1 MGEIMISHR
10 SVSSTNQQVSVGHI
24 AINCGY
30 LLFFLLGLL
39 FGPLAYAD
47 APTLQL
53 TMTSSV
59 ATVAAGT
66 QYTYTI
72 QYQCA
77 SITSSC
83 AAATVTDVLP
93 AALSGNSADVS
104 MVGSAQT
111 TAATFTT
118 STRTAKWSFVNP
130 LPAGSTGQLQ
140 LSVKFPTG
148 ITANGATAVNS
159 ASMSATGATTVTSN
173 AVTVTATST
182 NAWTLS
188 KTRLSGGTGAALS
201 QDVVYQIQAC
211 PNSSNVNLANVIVT
225 DTLPVGATFVS
236 ASNSGSYASG
246 IVTWNIGAPTA
257 AAGCNTVYLDIQYPS
272 SAFSVGQTV
281 TNTATLTG
289 SVPVV
294 SGSGSIT
301 PLTASISHSL
311 SAAAPNKTVTKKVSN
326 STPLVGQSVTYDF
339 DTTNTGNVALNNF
352 SIVDNI
358 PPQLSVT
365 QINSGYSYYNITPTL
380 AIEYQTNT
388 NLNWTPVKG
397 FPLTLGSSSTNV
409 AVSSLNLGTGVNIT
423 ALRYTYLTLPT
434 AFKATGSSMGPGF
447 VATLLATDWNGNT
460 VSPGNII
467 TNTGAYSYSYNGTP
481 GNGTSTVTLTV
492 AQPSTQTTDPNAV
505 PKLDKVVSGTSTVL
519 PGSTVTYQLT
529 LNNAS
534 NAGSALINPV
544 LGDLLDPGLTYVA
557 NSATVSTRPTGMPNP
572 TVETLANYNN
582 TGRTLLRFRWDGAS
596 AYSLPPNTSAVLK
609 FNVTVN
615 TGTLPGSIANV
626 ADLLSYGNSAIT
638 TSSCNTPM
646 PVDTYDLNANG
657 NKTETLCASKSSGA
671 TITVGITAAMQSV
684 MLVKGQLDANN
695 RQYPS
700 NGTTVA
706 GGSLLY
712 TLQVSNVGNVPMT
725 HTQVIDILPYVGDT
739 GVLDPQ
745 NRLSAWRPNLTA
757 PVVAPAGVI
766 VYYSNQTN
774 PCRTELSYSPAGCTS
789 PNWSTNPPADITTV
803 QALKFDF
810 GSIVVNPLDMLQ
822 LSWPMRAP
830 IGAPTT
836 GAVAWNS
843 FGYVATR
850 ADNSVALLPSE
861 PNKVGVAVQPPTPPV
876 YSGFVWLDSNG
887 NGLQDPAETGLNGVR
902 VDLYQSNGV
911 QVDSTITTSN
921 GSGNPGY
928 YQFSNL
934 VPGNFYVLF
943 YPPVGYGVTKENAG
957 SNAALNSAVDPSS
970 NTTSVTAL
978 TWGQTYSN
986 GNMGLQVSTTGSI
999 GNYVWFD
1006 RNGNGIQDESTA
1018 DGINGVVVKA
1028 YSTSNPN
1035 TPAATTVTANDVN
1048 NNPGFYQIKGLAPG
1062 TYYLVFTKP
1071 SGATFTLQDVS
1082 GSDQLD
1088 SDANASTGQTAT
1100 FSLVAGQY
1108 DASWDAGIIL
1118 PTGTASLGEWVWLDT
1133 NNNGVYEPFGGEP
1146 GISNVR
1152 VNLYEDTDGNGVF
1165 TPGID
1170 QYYSTSTTYTSGGY
1184 PGYYSFTGLPAGA
1197 FIVQIDPMN
1206 FVSGQPLAGLIAST
1220 SITNPNS
1227 GQLNGNAG
1235 YLLSGYGAVSK
1246 AVTLSISP
1254 VLTDDFGFTATY
1266 SIGNRV
1272 FRDDGT
1278 GGGVVDDG
1286 IQNGGE
1292 PGIAGVAV
1300 DVYLSAGGSPSGAP
1314 VASAQTTDASGYYR
1328 FDGLPAGNYV
1338 VVVNQSGS
1346 PVLNGLVSSS
1356 GYSSNFALAGDLTD
1370 HGIDTPLTQGS
1381 VLPGGIASLPVTLA
1395 VGGQPLGENLGL
1407 TAYGL
1412 DGPNGD
1418 GSDNLVV
1425 DFGFTPSYSLGN
1437 RVFRDDGTGG
1447 GAVNNGKQDGG
1458 EPGIAGVSVKLFQ
1471 SNASGVPTGSQLAA
1485 QVTDTN
1491 GYYRFDGL
1499 AAGNYVLIV
1508 DQAGS
1513 PVLSQMF
1520 NSTGSSSNFG
1530 LAGDL
1535 LDHGIDT
1542 PMAKGT
1548 VVPGGIM
1555 TAMASL
1561 GAGSEP
1567 TGEAIG
1573 SSGAGLNGPNTDA
1586 ADNLVGDFGFVP
1598 TFSLGNRIWMD
1609 NGAGNG
1615 TANDGILNG
1624 GEPAVPAGV
1633 VVELLDSTGVN
1644 VLATTATDVGG
1655 YYRFD
1660 GLNAGTYTIRVADA
1674 NFASGGLL
1682 AGYKLSAGYFP
1693 DVSAITG
1700 NNHNHGQTVGGHV
1713 VSPAVTLGVSNPI
1726 GDVDGSQPTAAA
1738 KNGPNGD
1745 AYDNLLVDFGFTP
1758 VYSLGNRLWI
1768 DNGAGGGVANDGIL
1782 NGTEP
1787 PVSAGVTVELLDG
1800 TATNLIAS
1808 TTTDASGYY
1817 RFDQLVGGSYVVRI
1831 ADANFIVGG
1840 KLLGYSPSIGYFSD
1854 VSSSG
1859 QTANNRNHG
1868 HSTNNHVTSQVVT
1881 LGLSNPT
1888 GEVDAVQPT
1897 SASQNGATGDV
1908 GDNLLVDFGF
1918 TPAYS
1923 LGDYVWFDTNQD
1935 GIQQPDERGIA
1946 GVTVNLYA
1954 GDGVTLLHTSQTD
1967 GSGNYLFEGLAGGNY
1982 VIGFVKPAGYQF
1994 SPQNQGTGT
2003 LQDSFDSDADVN
2015 TGKTAIVTLSGA
2027 KSPTNDAGL
2036 YLSNGAKPANIID
2049 WVWYDTNRDGL
2060 QSTGENGLAGVTVNL
2075 WDGGHTKV
2083 LASTVSDGQGGYE
2096 FTGLAAGTY
2105 TVQFVLPTGYSFTV
2119 YETGNGSHSGSDSEA
2134 AVATGL
2140 TTPITLSAGQNL
2152 TTVDAGLYLTG
2163 TNTGTNGA
2171 IIGNKV
2177 WYDTNN
2183 NGVQDAGEPGVPG
2196 VTVFLYAAHGVTWLA
2211 ETQTDATG
2219 AYGFGGLATGAY
2231 NLEFLQFNSLY
2242 TFSPQSQGAS
2252 ITLDSDADQTNGWVG
2267 GVTVNAGQTRS
2278 DVDVGMVIANALPLS
2293 AGNSVWLDGNHNFQ
2307 FDSGEGLANAQV
2319 VLYDGLGDEMAR
2331 LSSTAADA
2339 NYLFTGLGQGSYR
2352 VEINKTSLPVNASE
2366 IADPDAV
2373 LDSTTDLVNLAA
2385 NLTTVDFGYSTLI
2398 DFGDLPNSYATLLGN
2413 NGPRHGISGI
2423 YLGAGITDAESDGQP
2438 MADASGDNTNGST
2451 PNDEQ
2456 GVSMTDLWVSGQNAV
2471 IKVTASA
2478 AGVLSAWAD
2487 WNNNGAFDANEN
2499 FISGQALTAGLNSL
2513 TVALPASAVAGQV
2526 AVRFRATNATGQGGE
2541 SPTGQASNGEVED
2554 YFTTLY
2560 APNMVGSIAGEVRND
2575 TKGDGNLAA
2584 GYAGL
2589 AGATVGLYTDPNG
2602 DGNPSDGTLQASIV
2616 TDSSGLYSF
2625 VKLLP
2630 GNYVVMETNPI
2641 TVPVF
2646 VSTNDAVG
2654 TNNDL
2659 IPVVLASGNLTVTGR
2674 DFLDYQIPPI
2684 GTTSGTGNMT
2694 PASGGGLI
2702 SGAGGSGSSGGS
2714 GGPVVSIPLT
2724 DGVSSPQCA
2733 GSINLLKNATAQ
2745 QLEGLRENN
2754 GGQLVFGF
2762 TLDEAN
2768 SGSENA
2774 QSEGVALNESLTSL
2788 TLTFNDGSQQS
2799 YSITNG
2805 SCQTETYSLLTP
2817 AGGTTRNPTY
2827 TLIGNEPTDIWRG
2840 GAQNAIQNTVDSTLQ
2855 CNISASLGS
2864 VTAATLNVNFLQTD
2878 VALGDPEAF
2887 YDCTG
2892 PTQLTLLNAA
2902 DTLFV
2907 DNYAPGQALAPAMAL
2922 TNPAQA
2928 PDPMAVVSWNSFPSS
2943 GTYYIAAYEDQYNLY
2958 KNGTPATDYDFN
2970 DAVVAYQVKFG
2981 LNSSNQVVQIAGN
2994 AYLLARG
3001 AAYSHDWHLRIG
3013 LPSAVSTTAT
3023 CTTTLNTSPQ
3033 TSFGCN
3039 AKDLNPAAYPILS
3052 SGTVDVVVFGNTLS
3066 IFPNTEHTDYR
3077 KTFTNTL
3084 WGDTYLQG
3092 PRSSFTINLN
3102 QPTDLAK
3109 IAAAPFDPYL
3119 YVWNT
3124 KQSVQ
3129 LYQVNPAITDNQGN
3143 PYGLLIPSGWR
3154 WSYEQQDVR
3163 TAYPKL
3169 SGFIG
3174 SQGTSLVN
3182 WYSSPKTNLVFP
3194 LPAGWD
3200 W

>member
-1 MGEIMISHR
+1 MGVIMIGHR
-10 SVSSTNQQVSVGHI
+10 SVSNTNNQVCAGRK
-24 AINCGY
+24 AIQCGY
-30 LLFFLLGLL
+30 LLFFLLVFL
-39 FGPLAYAD
+39 FGPLAHAD

-93 AALSGNSADVS
+93 STLSWNTADVA
-104 MVGSAQT
+104 MLGSTQT
-111 TAATFTT
+111 TAT
-118 STRTAKWSFVNP
+118 SFTAKTGTAVWTFINP

-140 LSVKFPTG
+140 LTVKFPIG
-148 ITANGATAVNS
+148 ITPNGATAINS

-173 AVTVTATST
+173 QVTVTATAT
-182 NAWTLS
+182 NAWTLA
-188 KTRLSGGTGAALS
+188 KTRVSSGTPVLGQG
-201 QDVVYQIQAC
+201 VVYQIQAC
-211 PNSSNVNLANVIVT
+211 PTTSTLNLNNVVLT
-225 DTLPVGATFVS
+225 DTLPTGATFVS
-236 ASNSGSYASG
+236 ANNSGSYASG
-246 IVTWNIGAPTA
+246 IVTWNVGTITTA
-257 AAGCNTVYLDIQYPS
+257 SGCYSAYLNIQYPS
-272 SAFSVGQTV
+272 GTFSNGQTV
-281 TNTATLTG
+281 TNNATLTG
-289 SVPVV
+289 TIPVT

-301 PLTASISHSL
+301 PLNASVSHTL
-311 SAAAPNKTVTKKVSN
+311 TTTAAANMSINKYSN
-326 STPLVGQSVTYDF
+326 IASVGIGQSLTYYF
-339 DTTNTGNVALNNF
+339 NVVNTGNVALSNYQ
-352 SIVDNI
+352 IVDTI
-358 PPQLSVT
+358 PPQLNVT
-365 QINSGYSYYNITPTL
+365 QINTGHSAYNVNPTL
-380 AIEYQTNT
+380 TIEFQTNA
-388 NLNWTPVKG
+388 NLNWTPV
-397 FPLTLGSSSTNV
+397 TGSPFTMSGTSTSVN
-409 AVSSLNLGTGVNIT
+409 VSSLNNIIGTGNYIT
-423 ALRYTYLTLPT
+423 ALRYTYLTLPPGFN
-434 AFKATGSSMGPGF
+434 AQGSGSGVNF
-447 VATLLATDWNGNT
+447 VATLLATDRNGNAVVPT
-460 VSPGNII
+460 DNIPPGTTIA
-467 TNTGAYSYSYNGTP
+467 NTGSYSYSYNGT
-481 GNGTSTVTLTV
+481 NYSGTKSAAAVTV
-492 AQPSTQTTDPNAV
+492 ADARPIPQVAKS
-505 PKLDKVVSGTSTVL
+505 VSGVSSVL
-519 PGSTVTYQLT
+519 PGGTVTYQLN

-534 NAGSALINPV
+534 TAGGALVNPV
-544 LGDLLDPGLTYVA
+544 LGDLLNAGLTYVA
-557 NSATVSTRPTGMPNP
+557 NSATVTSRPTGMPNP
-572 TVETLANYNN
+572 TVETLTNYNN
-582 TGRTLLRFRWDGAS
+582 TGRTLLRFHWDGAS
-596 AYSLPPNTSAVLK
+596 AYSLPVNTTAILQFK
-609 FNVTVN
+609 ATVN
-615 TGTLPGSIANV
+615 PGTSPGSIANT
-626 ADLLSYGNSAIT
+626 ADLLSPIGVSLVNSAN
-638 TSSCNTPM
+638 CLAN

-657 NKTETLCASKSSGA
+657 NTTETLCASSSTTGS
-671 TITVGITAAMQSV
+671 ITVGATAAMQSV
-684 MLVKGQLDANN
+684 MMVKGQLDANN
-695 RQYPS
+695 VQYPS

-725 HTQVIDILPYVGDT
+725 NTQIIDILPFVGDT
-739 GVLDPQ
+739 AVLGTQ
-745 NRLSAWRPNLTA
+745 SRLSAWRPNLIA

-766 VYYSNQTN
+766 VYYSTQSN
-774 PCRTELSYSPAGCTS
+774 PCRTELSYSPSGCTS
-789 PNWSTNPPADITTV
+789 PNWSTSPPADITTV
-803 QALKFDF
+803 QALKFNF
-810 GSIVVNPLDMLQ
+810 GSVVVNPLDMLQ

-830 IGAPTT
+830 LGAPTS
-836 GAVAWNS
+836 GAIAWNS
-843 FGYVATR
+843 FAYVATR
-850 ADNSVALLPSE
+850 ADNSVALLPTE
-861 PNKVGVAVQPPTPPV
+861 PNKVGVAIQPPTPPI
-876 YSGFVWLDSNG
+876 YSGYVWLDSNG
-887 NGLQDPAETGLNGVR
+887 NGLQDPNEPGMNDVR

-957 SNAALNSAVDPSS
+957 SNAALNSAVDPST
-970 NTTSVTAL
+970 NTTAVTGL
-978 TWGQTYSN
+978 VWGQTYSY
-986 GNMGLQVSTTGSI
+986 GDMGLQVSTTGSV
-999 GNYVWFD
+999 GNYVWND
-1006 RNGNGIQDESTA
+1006 RNGNGIQDESTD

-1035 TPAATTVTANDVN
+1035 TPAATMVTANDVN

-1062 TYYLVFTKP
+1062 TYYLVFSKP
-1071 SGATFTLQDVS
+1071 SGATFTLQDQ
-1082 GSDQLD
+1082 GSNDQAD
-1088 SDANASTGQTAT
+1088 SDANPTTGQTAT

-1118 PTGTASLGEWVWLDT
+1118 PTGTASLGQWVWLDT
-1133 NNNGVYEPFGGEP
+1133 NNNGVYEPFGGEL
-1146 GISNVR
+1146 GINNVR

-1184 PGYYSFTGLPAGA
+1184 PGYYTFTGLPAGA

-1206 FVSGQPLAGLIAST
+1206 FVTGQPLAGLIASS
-1220 SITNPNS
+1220 SIVSPNS
-1227 GQLNGNAG
+1227 GQLNENTG

-1246 AVTLSISP
+1246 AATLSISP
-1254 VLTDDFGFTATY
+1254 VQTDDFGFTATY

-1278 GGGVVDDG
+1278 GGGVADDG

-1292 PGIAGVAV
+1292 PGIAGVVV
-1300 DVYLSAGGSPSGAP
+1300 DIYLSAGGSPSGTP

-1328 FDGLPAGNYV
+1328 FDGLPAGSYV
-1338 VVVNQSGS
+1338 VVVNQTGS
-1346 PVLNGLVSSS
+1346 SALNGLVSSS

-1381 VLPGGIASLPVTLA
+1381 VLPGGIASLPVTLS
-1395 VGGQPLGENLGL
+1395 VGGEPLGESLGL
-1407 TAYGL
+1407 TAAGL

-1418 GSDNLVV
+1418 TSDNLVA

-1447 GAVNNGKQDGG
+1447 GIMDNGKQDGG
-1458 EPGIAGVSVKLFQ
+1458 EPGIVGVSVKLFQ
-1471 SNASGVPTGSQLAA
+1471 SNASGVPTGSLLAT

-1499 AAGNYVLIV
+1499 TAGSYVLIV
-1508 DQAGS
+1508 DQANS
-1513 PVLSQMF
+1513 PALGLMF
-1520 NSTGSSSNFG
+1520 NSTGNSTNFG

-1542 PMAKGT
+1542 PMASGT

-1555 TAMASL
+1555 TAMVSL
-1561 GAGSEP
+1561 SSGQEPLGEVLGSN
-1567 TGEAIG
+1567 
-1573 SSGAGLNGPNTDA
+1573 GAGLNGPNGDA

-1598 TFSLGNRIWMD
+1598 TFSLGNRIWID

-1624 GEPAVPAGV
+1624 NEPPVPTGV
-1633 VVELLDSTGVN
+1633 TVQLLDSTGVN
-1644 VLATTATDVGG
+1644 VLATTATDASG

-1660 GLNAGTYTIRVADA
+1660 GLHAGTYTVRVADA

-1693 DVSAITG
+1693 DVSVTTG

-1713 VSPAVTLGVSNPI
+1713 VSPAVTLGASNPI

-1745 AYDNLLVDFGFTP
+1745 VYDNLLVDFGFTP
-1758 VYSLGNRLWI
+1758 IYSLGNLLWI
-1768 DNGAGGGVANDGIL
+1768 DNGDGGGVANDGIL

-1787 PVSAGVTVELLDG
+1787 PVPAGVTVELLDG
-1800 TATNLIAS
+1800 TATNLITS

-1817 RFDQLVGGSYVVRI
+1817 RFDQLAGGSYVVRI

-1840 KLLGYSPSIGYFSD
+1840 KLLGYLPSIGYFTD

-1859 QTANNRNHG
+1859 QTVNNRNHG
-1868 HSTNNHVTSQVVT
+1868 HSTNNHVLSPVVT
-1881 LGLSNPT
+1881 LGLFNPS

-1897 SASQNGATGDV
+1897 SASQNGPTGDS

-1935 GIQQPDERGIA
+1935 GIQQPEERGIA

-1954 GDGVTLLHTSQTD
+1954 ADGVTLLQTSQTD

-2015 TGKTAIVTLSGA
+2015 TGKTAVVTLTGA

-2075 WDGGHTKV
+2075 WDGGHAKQ

-2105 TVQFVLPTGYSFTV
+2105 LVQFVSPTGYSFTV

-2140 TTPITLSAGQNL
+2140 TTPITLTAGQNL
-2152 TTVDAGLYLTG
+2152 STVDAGLYLTG

-2196 VTVFLYAAHGVTWLA
+2196 VTVFLYAADGVTWLA

-2219 AYGFGGLATGAY
+2219 IYGFGGLAAGTY
-2231 NLEFLQFNSLY
+2231 DLEFLQANSRY
-2242 TFSPQSQGAS
+2242 RFSPQSQGAS
-2252 ITLDSDADQTNGWVG
+2252 IALDSDADQTNGWVG
-2267 GVTVNAGQTRS
+2267 SVTVSAGQTRA
-2278 DVDVGMVIANALPLS
+2278 DIDVGMVIANALPLS
-2293 AGNSVWLDGNHNFQ
+2293 AGNSVWLDSNHNFQ
-2307 FDSGEGLANAQV
+2307 FSSGEGLANAQV
-2319 VLYDGLGDEMAR
+2319 VVYDGLGDEMAR
-2331 LSSTAADA
+2331 LSTTAADA

-2352 VEINKTSLPVNASE
+2352 VEINKTSLPANASE

-2373 LDSTTDLVNLAA
+2373 FDSTTDLVNLAA
-2385 NLTTVDFGYSTLI
+2385 SLTTVNFGYSTLI
-2398 DFGDLPNSYATLLGN
+2398 DFGDLPNSYATLLVN

-2423 YLGAGITDAESDGQP
+2423 YLGTGITDAESDGQP

-2456 GVSMTDLWVSGQNAV
+2456 GVSMTDLWVSGQSSV

-2478 AGVLSAWAD
+2478 AGVLNAWAD
-2487 WNNNGAFDANEN
+2487 WNNNGTFDANEN
-2499 FISGQALTAGLNSL
+2499 FLSDQALTAGVNSL
-2513 TVALPASAVAGQV
+2513 TVAVPANAVAGQV
-2526 AVRFRATNATGQGGE
+2526 AVRFRATNAAGQGGE
-2541 SPTGQASNGEVED
+2541 SPTGLANNGEVED
-2554 YFTTLY
+2554 YFTMLY

-2575 TKGDGNLAA
+2575 TKGDGNLSA

-2589 AGATVGLYTDPNG
+2589 AGATVALYTDPNG

-2625 VKLLP
+2625 GKLLP
-2630 GNYVVMETNPI
+2630 GSYVVVETNPI
-2641 TVPVF
+2641 AVPVF

-2654 TNNDL
+2654 TNNDM
-2659 IPVVLASGNLTVTGR
+2659 IPVVLTSGNLTVTGR

-2684 GTTSGTGNMT
+2684 GATNGTGSVT
-2694 PASGGGLI
+2694 PASGGGII
-2702 SGAGGSGSSGGS
+2702 SGTGGSGSSSGS
-2714 GGPVVSIPLT
+2714 SSGPVVSIPLT

-2733 GSINLLKNATAQ
+2733 GAINLLKNATAQ
-2745 QLEGLRENN
+2745 QLEALRENN

-2762 TLDEAN
+2762 TLDEAT
-2768 SGSENA
+2768 SGSENS
-2774 QSEGVALNESLTSL
+2774 QSEGVALNENLTSL
-2788 TLTFNDGSQQS
+2788 TLTFNNGTQQS

-2827 TLIGNEPTDIWRG
+2827 TLIGNTPTNIWRG

-2864 VTAATLNVNFLQTD
+2864 VTAATLNVSFLQTD

-2892 PTQLTLLNAA
+2892 PAQVTLLNAA

-2943 GTYYIAAYEDQYNLY
+2943 GTYYTVAYEDQY
-2958 KNGTPATDYDFN
+2958 TVTTDYDFN

-2981 LNSSNQVVQIAGN
+2981 LNSTNQVVQIAGN

-3013 LPSAVSTTAT
+3013 LPAAVSTTAT
-3023 CTTTLNTSPQ
+3023 CTTTLNPSPQ

-3039 AKDLNPAAYPILS
+3039 AKDPNPAAYPILS
-3052 SGTVDVVVFGNTLS
+3052 SGTVDLVVFGNTLS
-3066 IFPNTEHTDYR
+3066 IFPNTEHPSTSYMY
-3077 KTFTNTL
+3077 TYTNTL
-3084 WGDTYLQG
+3084 YGDTYLPG
-3092 PRSSFTINLN
+3092 PRSSFTINLS
-3102 QPTDLAK
+3102 QPTDPAT

-3129 LYQVNPAITDNQGN
+3129 LYQVNPAITDKQGN
-3143 PYGLLIPSGWR
+3143 PYGLLLPSGWQ
-3154 WSYEQQDVR
+3154 WAHEEQDIRVY
-3163 TAYPKL
+3163 AYPEFP
-3169 SGFIG
+3169 SFIA
-3174 SQGTSLVN
+3174 SQGTSSVT
-3182 WYSSPKTNLVFP
+3182 WYSSPKTNYVFP
-3194 LPAGWD
+3194 LPAGWA